1 MSDAAC
7 FPRPVLYGPILGGAC
22 LTPTDARLPIFAP
35 AAPRTS
41 RAVTSRASHLARHT
55 PSFTAHGAARPQQL
69 SHHTPALKPIP
80 PFPILR
86 THPFWN
92 ALTLQV
98 LLGRGDQTLA
108 DDPQL
113 GTLRSTLAEV
123 IAQAMETGS
132 ALNMDFTVVNAKGDF
147 PSADVLR
154 ERLAAL

>member
-1 MSDAAC
+1 M
-7 FPRPVLYGPILGGAC
+7 VLRGRSSCPITPQPCDPSRRSPSSEPIL
-22 LTPTDARLPIFAP
+22 
-35 AAPRTS
+35 
-41 RAVTSRASHLARHT
+41 
-55 PSFTAHGAARPQQL
+55 
-69 SHHTPALKPIP
+69 
-80 PFPILR
+80 
-86 THPFWN
+86 FWN